1 MSDYIAHLAEWH
13 ARDNNAVQPEDQ
25 LLDLAKQMVKQF
37 LDLTPVVIIQI
48 PKVGKNGT
56 RSTTTQ
62 ALNASDTL
70 DMNAKLKWLKQNPV
84 ISLLCHCYNVFGRV
98 WSVAHIRTHAMLI
111 MHISC
116 HAYAHIHTTF
126 GGVGVGGKQRWRW
139 QQLRRQLRRLRP

>member
-116 HAYAHIHTTF
+116 HASGSYM
-126 GGVGVGGKQRWRW
+126 
-139 QQLRRQLRRLRP
+139 LRCSRYR